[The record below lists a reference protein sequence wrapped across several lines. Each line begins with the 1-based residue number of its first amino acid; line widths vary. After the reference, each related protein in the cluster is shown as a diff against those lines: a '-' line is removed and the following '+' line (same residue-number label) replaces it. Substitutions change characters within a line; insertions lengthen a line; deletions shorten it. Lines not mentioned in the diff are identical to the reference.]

1 MLVKYRKDYEKVA
14 MGLLSFIPDFKD
26 LIHLQTEMQWYQS
39 TEDHQLLLWRQGDG
53 DFCGIIGIEVGSDF
67 ILLHH
72 DSLSPEERTAANQ
85 YQMLDELA
93 ALYPKQRVMG
103 TLEMAPIIG
112 AWERNRDKP
121 PTTTNHH

>member
-1 MLVKYRKDYEKVA
+1 MSEEAPPA
-14 MGLLSFIPDFKD
+14 MS
-26 LIHLQTEMQWYQS
+26 S
-39 TEDHQLLLWRQGDG
+39 R
-53 DFCGIIGIEVGSDF
+53 IIGIEVGSDF

-112 AWERNRDKP
+112 AWERNRDKQ

>member
-72 DSLSPEERTAANQ
+72 DSLSPEERRPTSIKCWMSWPRCIPNNGSW
-85 YQMLDELA
+85 EL
-93 ALYPKQRVMG
+93 
-103 TLEMAPIIG
+103 
-112 AWERNRDKP
+112 
-121 PTTTNHH
+121 